1 MYNMLGRQAASWIL
15 VLLTC
20 SLMMSCRQAPNEAV
34 AEDSV
39 IASFVA
45 KHWQFPVAPQGEPPP
60 DYSPLEAS
68 LDPKQCGICHPQQYN
83 DWQTTL
89 HSHAMSP
96 GIYGQM
102 VNMADNDP
110 ATYTIC
116 ASCHTPLSEQLPFL
130 LVDGS
135 YRDNPDYDANLQQ
148 AGLTCAGCHVRQH
161 QRFGPP
167 RRAELPPIPPDTK
180 LPHGG
185 FTVSAAYENSA
196 FCSPCHQFK
205 PTDFALNG
213 KLLENTHEEWRQ
225 SRYAK
230 EGIHCQHCH
239 MPDRRHL
246 WRGIHDPE
254 MVKQA
259 MTVALSPDSASY
271 AAGDTMTLQIEIT
284 NSGAGHYFPTYVTPK
299 VFVQAHLLDA
309 QGNMLGDTA
318 QEAVI
323 GRDVTLDLSQ
333 ERYDTRIAPDASRT
347 ITYIQDIPPG
357 AVTLRVRIVVHPDHF
372 YRQFFEA
379 VLADGGGG
387 KGRALL
393 QQALRKAESSPF
405 TVYERKI
412 ALNNARG

>member
-1 MYNMLGRQAASWIL
+1 MYRMLGRPAAIWIL
-15 VLLTC
+15 VLFSC
-20 SLMMSCRQAPNEAV
+20 SVVISCRQAPPEAV
-34 AEDSV
+34 AENDA
-39 IASFVA
+39 ITSFVA
-45 KHWQFPVAPQGEPPP
+45 KHWQFPVSPQGAPPA

-68 LDPKQCGICHPQQYN
+68 LDPQQCGICHPQQYQ

-102 VNMADNDP
+102 VEMADTDRD
-110 ATYTIC
+110 TYTIC

-130 LVDGS
+130 ETDGS
-135 YRDNPDYDANLQQ
+135 YRDNPDFDPKLQQ
-148 AGLTCAGCHVRQH
+148 AGLICAGCHVRQH

-167 RRAELPPIPPDTK
+167 RRADLPPTPPGTK

-185 FTVSAAYENSA
+185 FTESAAYEDSA

-213 KLLENTHEEWRQ
+213 KLLQNTHEEWRN

-230 EGIHCQHCH
+230 EGIHCQNCH

-259 MTVALSPDSASY
+259 ITVKLQPDASSY
-271 AAGDTMTLQIEIT
+271 AVGDKMTLQVVVT

-309 QGNMLGDTA
+309 QGKILEDTA
-318 QEAVI
+318 QEAPI
-323 GRDVTLDLSQ
+323 GRDVTLDLST
-333 ERYDTRIAPDASRT
+333 ETYDTRIAPDASRT
-347 ITYIQDIPPG
+347 ITYIQDITPG
-357 AVTLRVRIVVHPDHF
+357 ATTVRVRIVVHPDHF

-393 QQALRKAESSPF
+393 QEALRRAEASPF
-405 TVYERKI
+405 TVFERELPLDK
-412 ALNNARG
+412 AQG

>member
-1 MYNMLGRQAASWIL
+1 MYHILGCQATRWIL
-15 VLLTC
+15 AFLIC
-20 SLMMSCRQAPNEAV
+20 SLMVSCRQTPNKAV
-34 AEDSV
+34 AENDA

-45 KHWQFPVAPQGEPPP
+45 KHWQFPVPPQGEPPA

-68 LDPKQCGICHPQQYN
+68 LDPQQCGICHPQQYQ

-102 VNMADNDP
+102 VEMADSDP

-130 LVDGS
+130 ETDGS
-135 YRDNPDYDANLQQ
+135 YRNNPDFDVKLQQ
-148 AGLTCAGCHVRQH
+148 AGLICAGCHVRQH

-167 RRAELPPIPPDTK
+167 RRAELPPIPPGTK

-185 FTVSAAYENSA
+185 FTVRAAYEDSA

-205 PTDFALNG
+205 STDFALNG
-213 KLLENTHEEWRQ
+213 TLLQNTYEEWRQ

-230 EGIHCQHCH
+230 EGIHCQNCH
-239 MPDRRHL
+239 MPNRRHL
-246 WRGIHDPE
+246 WRGIHDPG

-259 MTVALSPDSASY
+259 MTVALSPDAASY
-271 AAGDTMTLQIEIT
+271 AAGDKMTLQIMVT

-299 VFVQAHLLDA
+299 IFVQAHLLDA

-323 GRDVTLDLSQ
+323 GRDVTLDLST
-333 ERYDTRIAPDASRT
+333 ETYDTRIAPDASRT
-347 ITYIQDIPPG
+347 ITYIQDIPSG
-357 AVTLRVRIVVHPDHF
+357 ATTLRVRIVVHPDHF
-372 YRQFFEA
+372 YRQFFAA
-379 VLADGGGG
+379 VLADGEAG
-387 KGRALL
+387 KGQALL
-393 QQALRKAESSPF
+393 QEALRRAESSPF
-405 TVYERKI
+405 TVFEREI
-412 ALNNARG
+412 ALKKARG

>member
-1 MYNMLGRQAASWIL
+1 MYRILGRQVWVWIL
-15 VLLTC
+15 MLIASC
-20 SLMMSCRQAPNEAV
+20 LMASCRQAPTQAV
-34 AEDSV
+34 AEDD
-39 IASFVA
+39 ATTAFLA
-45 KHWQFPVAPQGEPPP
+45 KHWSFPIPPQGEPPP

-68 LDPKQCGICHPQQYN
+68 LDPKQCGICHPQQYK

-96 GIYGQM
+96 GLYGQM
-102 VNMADNDP
+102 MNMADSDL

-130 LVDGS
+130 EAGGS
-135 YRDNPDYDANLQQ
+135 YRNNPDFDAKLQQ

-161 QRFGPP
+161 QHFGPP

-180 LPHGG
+180 LPHNG
-185 FTVSAAYENSA
+185 FTVSDAYENSA

-213 KLLENTHEEWRQ
+213 KLLENTYEEWRR

-230 EGIHCQHCH
+230 EGIHCQNCH

-259 MTVALSPDSASY
+259 MTVALAPDANSY
-271 AAGDTMTLQIEIT
+271 AAGDTMRLTINVT

-309 QGNMLGDTA
+309 QGAVLNDTA
-318 QEAVI
+318 QEVAI
-323 GRDVTLDLSQ
+323 GRDVTLDLTT
-333 ERYDTRIAPDASRT
+333 ETYDTRIAPDATRT
-347 ITYIQDIPPG
+347 IDYVQTIPPG
-357 AVTLRVRIVVHPDHF
+357 AVTLRVQIVVHPDHF

-387 KGRALL
+387 QGRALL
-393 QQALRKAESSPF
+393 QEAHRKTEASPF
-405 TVYERKI
+405 TVYERE
-412 ALNNARG
+412 LPLSNTRG